1 MIYLHERWKVATW
14 TRGNGWVSISYME
27 HLGFNRMQQIVFLL
41 SCSFVQKTVFQLLRI
56 PFTVLAPF
64 EPLAKTCKEVR
75 SSWMCVFFI
84 VCFFS
89 RDAGLK
95 SIGKYD
101 CILLSRIVFCCFS
114 LFFCVLVWTR
124 ILFEVH
130 HSPCKHQL
138 EDMSFVENFL
148 LSQSSF
154 KFRTLRLLFKDS
166 ITKHF
171 RHLKCRYSPI

>member
-1 MIYLHERWKVATW
+1 
-14 TRGNGWVSISYME
+14 ME
-27 HLGFNRMQQIVFLL
+27 HLGFNRMQQIVFFL
-41 SCSFVQKTVFQLLRI
+41 SCSFVKKTVFQLLRI

-114 LFFCVLVWTR
+114 LFFVF
-124 ILFEVH
+124 LFGPGFYLRYIIH
-130 HSPCKHQL
+130 HVNISLKICLLLRTSCCPNHLSNL
-138 EDMSFVENFL
+138 EL
-148 LSQSSF
+148 
-154 KFRTLRLLFKDS
+154 
-166 ITKHF
+166 
-171 RHLKCRYSPI
+171 